1 MPGPLYRQALLSPQ
15 SVQLGPDHGGE
26 HEPAQDEDTRRVSAC
41 QRHQRCDACAT
52 RALLIGAYYIGAIDW
67 ACVCVCVR
75 TTLDSRLTLVS
86 HEIVGRLT
94 LAVIARRR
102 KAFVDSCITNIVAG

>member
-1 MPGPLYRQALLSPQ
+1 MAVSTNLLTMRTQA
-15 SVQLGPDHGGE
+15 
-26 HEPAQDEDTRRVSAC
+26 VSAPASTLRC
-41 QRHQRCDACAT
+41 VCDACSPHQDY
-52 RALLIGAYYIGAIDW
+52 RLGMYF
-67 ACVCVCVR
+67 VCVR
-75 TTLDSRLTLVS
+75 TTLDARLTLVS

>member
-1 MPGPLYRQALLSPQ
+1 MSTYLLTMRTQ
-15 SVQLGPDHGGE
+15 SVSA
-26 HEPAQDEDTRRVSAC
+26 PASTLRCV
-41 QRHQRCDACAT
+41 CDACSLHQGY
-52 RALLIGAYYIGAIDW
+52 RLGMYF
-67 ACVCVCVR
+67 VRVR

-86 HEIVGRLT
+86 HEIVRRMT